1 MASRDQIIQRLARTY
16 REETGSED
24 IDLAKFADYLI
35 QQGLT
40 PPRVPSQRDL
50 MAKAA
55 KTALKHEI
63 RRDNATGHP
72 YRGWHA
78 VPRGTDKEPGQ
89 MLFSYVDIDDAPRL
103 PMAKALALRVSAM
116 VDDGVQVSFD
126 AEHWNRLHPTEE
138 PISVD
143 EMLDLRDQVEWRKN
157 ARVDDQDETGTP
169 AEE

>member
-1 MASRDQIIQRLARTY
+1 MASREQIIQKLARMY

-24 IDLAKFADYLI
+24 IDPVKFADYLI
-35 QQGLT
+35 KQGLT
-40 PPRVPSQRDL
+40 PPRVPSQREL

-55 KTALKHEI
+55 KAALKHEI
-63 RRDNATGHP
+63 RKDSATGRP

-78 VPRGTDKEPGQ
+78 VPRGTDKDSGQ
-89 MLFSYVDIDDAPRL
+89 TLFSYYDIDDAPRL
-103 PMAKALALRVSAM
+103 PMEKALALRVSAM

-126 AEHWNRLHPTEE
+126 AEHWNRINPNEQ
-138 PISVD
+138 PITVD

-157 ARVDDQDETGTP
+157 ARDDEDETGES